1 MPTNTSST
9 RQPPGSPGSTRALT
23 MRTTPEITK
32 YTPSNNAAKAS
43 VLFGTNNSAAPKAMA
58 ATPTTP

>member
-1 MPTNTSST
+1 
-9 RQPPGSPGSTRALT
+9 

-32 YTPSNNAAKAS
+32 YTPSNNAAKDS
-43 VLFGTNNSAAPKAMA
+43 VLFGTSNRAAPKAMA